1 MESWQ
6 VIFCDRSEQEA
17 IRRDVHRVMI
27 AVITFTLRGGMENQA
42 LENLSHKVDLAV
54 TRRKSETLNKT
65 SLRSQVRPRQ
75 GSCIYTSMVHSP
87 FLPHYHDYHD
97 HLHYGRL
104 RTAYEQGFRYKQ
116 NPFHST

>member
-42 LENLSHKVDLAV
+42 LENLSHKVDLWLHV
-54 TRRKSETLNKT
+54 E
-65 SLRSQVRPRQ
+65 SLK
-75 GSCIYTSMVHSP
+75 
-87 FLPHYHDYHD
+87 L
-97 HLHYGRL
+97 
-104 RTAYEQGFRYKQ
+104 
-116 NPFHST
+116 